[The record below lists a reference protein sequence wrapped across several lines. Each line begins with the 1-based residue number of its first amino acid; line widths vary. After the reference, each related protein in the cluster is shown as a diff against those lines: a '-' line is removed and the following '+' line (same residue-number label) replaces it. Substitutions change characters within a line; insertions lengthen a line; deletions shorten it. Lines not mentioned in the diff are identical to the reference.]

1 MSLSCCAD
9 TKTPTRWK
17 KLAACWPPV
26 HINPR
31 LAGTKRLMAEI
42 PETSLFPHHQPIREL
57 GMSWSCTLCLS
68 PLNVFQNPSWKA
80 IEELMSFAHKLPIL
94 LVWCPAVN
102 IVLSFTTAPSVDQ
115 LWCTSGKQT
124 PAWFGNNCKTMSSQ
138 VQWYSWRFQT
148 IRTK

>member
-115 LWCTSGKQT
+115 LLPETVYDSMHGVSPTSEDHLG
-124 PAWFGNNCKTMSSQ
+124 FG
-138 VQWYSWRFQT
+138 VQRFYWGLVT
-148 IRTK
+148 